1 MSEQAAPKKTTPRW
15 LWNVMLFGSLFFI
28 VLMMRAISALTSP
41 GPAPS
46 SSGNAETQQ
55 AAPTEQPAIA
65 STGDDTCTEG
75 ILSCSINNGYGLL
88 SLGIEARTDHYFAMA
103 QQSGNARQYL
113 AQEFLANKMLL
124 EQAQVRY
131 GSFGGDATQIAYVRD
146 RLGDMTAILA
156 AFEKINLGQQALGQG
171 VSVSSFMDQA
181 NEIELMLINE
191 FPSLAE
197 QNQLTRVDPIQERE
211 LGRTEVATNEPE

>member
-1 MSEQAAPKKTTPRW
+1 MTEQKTTTPRW
-15 LWNVMLFGSLFFI
+15 LLNTMLFGGLFVFI
-28 VLMMRAISALTSP
+28 LLVRAFSMLTSP
-41 GPAPS
+41 GPTPAAS
-46 SSGNAETQQ
+46 TQE
-55 AAPTEQPAIA
+55 PEPESTEQPAIA
-65 STGDDTCTEG
+65 STVADTCTEG

-88 SLGIEARTDHYFAMA
+88 SLGIEARTDHYFAVA

-197 QNQLTRVDPIQERE
+197 QKQLTRVDPIQERA